1 MPRMWGSS
9 NKFAPRRKR
18 QVVSDAGCVRTHRT
32 FVRSLHK
39 RRRSDTP
46 CSGQLIAIAFCSI
59 GVLVVTAVQNLNSHS
74 RSVSLSASSANVNG
88 KCARIHTDDTRV
100 LLGLENFCDLQ
111 DRTGDLGCTGI
122 CLSARINNAHLPITH
137 LRLRWSRAC
146 GLVCLRVTRLS
157 DSLHALMCTYSC
169 SHACKW
175 MHAVPEQWLKG
186 ISAAQVRAGPLG
198 QCGRREGKHGG

>member
-100 LLGLENFCDLQ
+100 LLGLENFVISRIEQEILDA
-111 DRTGDLGCTGI
+111 RESA
-122 CLSARINNAHLPITH
+122 CLPVLIMPTCR
-137 LRLRWSRAC
+137 
-146 GLVCLRVTRLS
+146 
-157 DSLHALMCTYSC
+157 SL
-169 SHACKW
+169 
-175 MHAVPEQWLKG
+175 
-186 ISAAQVRAGPLG
+186 I
-198 QCGRREGKHGG
+198 